1 MQFHPLTNF
10 KMQNY
15 YHQEPTFD
23 SVYLRDNLPKI
34 KDGIKVVN
42 LDKYESVRTH
52 WITFYINSDKTT
64 FFESLGVEYIAKEIK
79 IFIDN

>member
-52 WITFYINSDKTT
+52 
-64 FFESLGVEYIAKEIK
+64 
-79 IFIDN
+79 